1 MRLIGFRIAVFCLL
15 LCPVFLMAAEPGWI
29 EVRSEHFSVI
39 TDAGEKN
46 GRHVADLFEQM
57 RAAFGLIFVRTK
69 INQPIPLQ
77 IIAFRNTKEFRQ
89 YCPIF
94 KGKVI
99 EVAGFFQQSEDKNFI
114 IVDMSQEDNWQT
126 VFHEYA
132 HLLLNGNFPETAPWF
147 DEGFAEYLST
157 MKVNNGVV
165 EIGQFLPGSELLDQG
180 SRFHL
185 LDLFRVQH
193 HSETY
198 YQSGERRDMFYVESW
213 LATHYLFD
221 TNRISQAARYFVL
234 TNQQKVPIPEAV
246 QTAFGMSPAEL
257 EKTIWSNWHNGKLL
271 AKRYNGSERIP
282 LSFNAT
288 SSPLAPLEVRA
299 ELADLHSR
307 SLDYAAKATQ
317 EFEDVLRENPNLV
330 AAQRGLGYA
339 YLRSQNFSQAQQH
352 FQMAAKLGSNDSRVY
367 YYSAV
372 LLQQSQ
378 PDAMTS
384 PEFTQDLQ
392 HAIQLDPQYADA
404 YHLLGLA
411 LMRTG
416 KYPEA
421 EQNIRRAVDL
431 SPRNDI
437 FRLNLAAVL
446 LNQQKTAD
454 GKALLTTLTNSSDP
468 RVAGQANQMMLR
480 LSDYESL
487 ATRNQTQEGEAQV
500 ASGRFAE
507 SPAADKANSKDAE
520 PVVQLHDTDKRSMA
534 FLSGKIVS
542 VDCSAGSGAVLTV
555 LSSGKTYHLRTS
567 DREKLVLINAG
578 KFSCDWKGVKA
589 DVNYRDEGNL
599 QGEMVSLEVP

>member
-1 MRLIGFRIAVFCLL
+1 MRLKGLWIALCCLL
-15 LCPVFLMAAEPGWI
+15 LHPAFLTAADPGWI

-46 GRHVADLFEQM
+46 GRHVVDLFEQM

-94 KGKVI
+94 KGKVV
-99 EVAGFFQQSEDKNFI
+99 EMAGFFQQTEDKNFI
-114 IVDMSQEDNWQT
+114 IVDMSQEDNWQI

-157 MKVNNGVV
+157 MKVNNGVI
-165 EIGQFLPGSELLDQG
+165 EIGQFLPGSDLLDQG
-180 SRFHL
+180 GKFHL

-213 LATHYLFD
+213 LVTHYLFD
-221 TNRISQAARYFVL
+221 TDRISQAARYFVL
-234 TNQQKVPIPEAV
+234 TNQQKVPIPDAV
-246 QTAFGMSPAEL
+246 QAAFGMSPAEM
-257 EKTIWSNWHNGKLL
+257 EKAIWNNWHNGKLL
-271 AKRYNGSERIP
+271 AKRYNGSQRIP
-282 LSFNAT
+282 LSFDAT
-288 SSPLAPLEVRA
+288 ARPLDPLEVRA
-299 ELADLHSR
+299 ELADLHLHSP
-307 SLDYAAKATQ
+307 DYAAKATQ
-317 EFEDVLRENPNLV
+317 EFEDILRQNPNLV

-339 YLRSQNFSQAQQH
+339 YLRNQNVSQAQEH
-352 FQMAAKLGSNDSRVY
+352 FQMAAKLGSSDSRVY

-372 LLQQSQ
+372 LLQQAKS
-378 PDAMTS
+378 DAMNS
-384 PEFTQDLQ
+384 PEFTQYLQ

-411 LMRTG
+411 LMQAG

-421 EQNIRRAVDL
+421 EQNIRHAVDL
-431 SPRNDI
+431 SPRNDL
-437 FRLNLAAVL
+437 FRLNLAAVIL
-446 LNQQKTAD
+446 DEQKTAD
-454 GKALLTTLTNSSDP
+454 GKAMLATLTNSSDP
-468 RVAGQANQMMLR
+468 RVAQQASQMMLR
-480 LSDYESL
+480 LSDYESM
-487 ATRNQTQEGEAQV
+487 ATRNPPGRSDVDMTNAQTV
-500 ASGRFAE
+500 ASP
-507 SPAADKANSKDAE
+507 SDTADHGDAE
-520 PVVQLHDTDKRSMA
+520 PVLHRQDTDKRSVA

-542 VDCSAGSGAVLTV
+542 VDCPAGSAAVLTV
-555 LSSGKTYHLRTS
+555 LSSGKTYRLRTA

-578 KFSCDWKGVKA
+578 KFSCDWKDVKA
-589 DVNYRDEGNL
+589 DVNYRVEENL
-599 QGEMVSLEVP
+599 QGEVVSLELP